1 MLYDVFLSHNRADK
15 DWTRALFETLSRT
28 DYDGRMLRAWL
39 DERVL
44 DPGSLSS
51 VRELETALDRSHRLA
66 LVLTPKAL
74 ASEWVRHELNY
85 FTRTQGSQRVVVLVR
100 RACELPPVLE
110 GWTRIDWPGEPDA
123 EERMTALLRLL
134 QPRTDSTHRCRR
146 GKDVRRAVRSA
157 RYAMGTDFN
166 PGSTNEGQSL
176 LALLLTPDIQNLDE
190 EGLALT
196 GFRAAAQ
203 ALSELGDADGYNLR
217 LLLSEIL
224 AEAQLR
230 SPRYAQ
236 VGAEYALSAPSSSFL
251 TIRNRALNGRT
262 GPASAAHLP
271 FTVARAASKLAEI
284 DPTRVDL
291 STLAAL
297 LQNLDDRPAL
307 DGPARS
313 VAGMVGRTLGKLRG
327 PPLVDALLY
336 ALSEWGGNAS
346 HLAVAAA
353 VSCAFDER
361 DAPVYT
367 AAEGRQRAAQAGPAA
382 AVAHPA
388 PRIARLLM
396 ELLLPLGLNLDLDRE
411 IRNARED
418 YMRAFGA
425 WDPATV
431 EPWRDLRYAP
441 PLTQLHGGPLVGT
454 LRRVT
459 RADME
464 AKADFLGPTDI
475 AVLTEPRIVDALFEG
490 AGGFLIDE
498 QQANAPLGTR
508 LRARDVRWATCSAEA
523 LERIQDG
530 MAVIWR
536 ARKGKPALGYS
547 VLVRE
552 VT

>member
-1 MLYDVFLSHNRADK
+1 
-15 DWTRALFETLSRT
+15 
-28 DYDGRMLRAWL
+28 MLRAWL

-66 LVLTPKAL
+66 LVLTPEAL

-110 GWTRIDWPGEPDA
+110 GCTRIDWPGEPDA

-134 QPRTDSTHRCRR
+134 QPRTDSTHRYRR
-146 GKDVRRAVRSA
+146 GKDVRRAVSSA

-196 GFRAAAQ
+196 GFGAAAQ
-203 ALSELGDADGYNLR
+203 ALSELDDADGYNLR
-217 LLLSEIL
+217 LLLGEIL

-236 VGAEYALSAPSSSFL
+236 VAAEYALSEPSSSFL
-251 TIRNRALNGRT
+251 TFRNRALNGRT
-262 GPASAAHLP
+262 GPASTTHLP

-307 DGPARS
+307 DGPARN

-336 ALSEWGGNAS
+336 ALSAWGGNAS
-346 HLAVAAA
+346 RLAVAAA
-353 VSCAFDER
+353 VSCAFDKR

-367 AAEGRQRAAQAGPAA
+367 TAEVQQRAAQAGLAA
-382 AVAHPA
+382 AVAPPA
-388 PRIARLLM
+388 PRIAPLLM
-396 ELLLPLGLNLDLDRE
+396 ERLLPLGLNLDLDLE

-418 YMRAFGA
+418 YIRAFGA
-425 WDPATV
+425 WDPAAA

-464 AKADFLGPTDI
+464 AKADLLGPTDI

-530 MAVIWR
+530 MAVIWG

-552 VT
+552 AT

>member
-1 MLYDVFLSHNRADK
+1 MLYDVFLSHSHADK
-15 DWTRALFETLSRT
+15 EWTHALFERLSRT

-51 VRELETALDRSHRLA
+51 ERELETALDRSHRLA
-66 LVLTPKAL
+66 VVLTPEAL

-85 FTRTQGSQRVVVLVR
+85 FTHTQGSQRVVVLVR
-100 RACELPPVLE
+100 RACELPPALD
-110 GWTRIDWPGEPDA
+110 GCTRIDWPGEPDA
-123 EERMTALLRLL
+123 GAPMTALLRLL
-134 QPRTDSTHRCRR
+134 QPRTDSTRRYLR
-146 GKDVRRAVRSA
+146 GKDVRRAVNSA
-157 RYAMGTDFN
+157 RYAMGTGFN
-166 PGSTNEGQSL
+166 PSSTKEGESL
-176 LALLLTPDIQNLDE
+176 LALLLEPELQNLDE

-203 ALSELGDADGYNLR
+203 ALSELDDADGHNLR
-217 LLLSEIL
+217 LLLGEIL

-236 VGAEYALSAPSSSFL
+236 VAAEYALSAPSSSFL
-251 TIRNRALNGRT
+251 TFRNRALNGRT
-262 GPASAAHLP
+262 GPASTAHLP

-284 DPTRVDL
+284 DPARIDL

-297 LQNLDDRPAL
+297 LQILDDRPAL
-307 DGPARS
+307 DGPAMS
-313 VAGMVGRTLGKLRG
+313 VVGMVGRTLGKLRG
-327 PPLVDALLY
+327 SPLVDALLY

-346 HLAVAAA
+346 HVAVAAA

-361 DAPVYT
+361 DGPVYT
-367 AAEGRQRAAQAGPAA
+367 TAEVQQRAAQAGPAA
-382 AVAHPA
+382 AVAPPA

-396 ELLLPLGLNLDLDRE
+396 EPHLPLGLNLDLDRE
-411 IRNARED
+411 IHNARDD
-418 YMRAFGA
+418 YLRAFGA
-425 WDPATV
+425 WDPAV

-441 PLTQLHGGPLVGT
+441 PLIQLHGGPLVGT

-464 AKADFLGPTDI
+464 AKADLLGPTDI

-490 AGGFLIDE
+490 AGGFLIGE

-508 LRARDVRWATCSAEA
+508 LRARGVRWATCSAET
-523 LERIQDG
+523 LEHIQDG

-536 ARKGKPALGYS
+536 ARKDKQALGYS
-547 VLVRE
+547 VPASKA
-552 VT
+552 T

>member
-1 MLYDVFLSHNRADK
+1 MLYDVFLSHNHADK
-15 DWTRALFETLSRT
+15 DWTRALFERLSQT

-51 VRELETALDRSHRLA
+51 ERELETALDRSHRLA
-66 LVLTPKAL
+66 LVLTPEAL

-85 FTRTQGSQRVVVLVR
+85 FTRTQGSQRVVVLMR
-100 RACELPPVLE
+100 RACELPPALD
-110 GWTRIDWPGEPDA
+110 GCTRIEWPGEPDA
-123 EERMTALLRLL
+123 EAPITSLLELL
-134 QPRTDSTHRCRR
+134 QPRTDSTRR
-146 GKDVRRAVRSA
+146 YLHGKDVRRAVSNA
-157 RYAMGTDFN
+157 RYAMGTGFN
-166 PGSTNEGQSL
+166 PSSTKEGESL
-176 LALLLTPDIQNLDE
+176 LALLLEPELQNLDD

-203 ALSELGDADGYNLR
+203 ALSELDDADGYNLR
-217 LLLSEIL
+217 LLLGEIL

-236 VGAEYALSAPSSSFL
+236 VAAEYALSAPSNSFL
-251 TIRNRALNGRT
+251 TFRNRALNGRT
-262 GPASAAHLP
+262 GPASTAHLP

-284 DPTRVDL
+284 DPARVDL

-307 DGPARS
+307 DGPAMS

-327 PPLVDALLY
+327 SPLVDALLC

-353 VSCAFDER
+353 VSCALDER
-361 DAPVYT
+361 DGPVYT
-367 AAEGRQRAAQAGPAA
+367 TAEIQQRAAQAGPAA
-382 AVAHPA
+382 AVAPPA

-396 ELLLPLGLNLDLDRE
+396 DPHLPLGLNLDLDRE

-425 WDPATV
+425 WDPAV
-431 EPWRDLRYAP
+431 EPWRELRYAP

-464 AKADFLGPTDI
+464 AKADLLGPTDI

-530 MAVIWR
+530 MAVIWQ

-547 VLVRE
+547 VLVSK